1 MPSFNQTQTVSEA
14 NTALKG
20 EKQQHKS
27 VSVTN
32 SLWGKSKKNTSKR
45 LRQDKI
51 NTSQRSALLRFAG
64 KLGV

>member
-32 SLWGKSKKNTSKR
+32 SLLGKSKKN
-45 LRQDKI
+45 QD
-51 NTSQRSALLRFAG
+51 R
-64 KLGV
+64 KLCESVKVRI

>member
-32 SLWGKSKKNTSKR
+32 SLWGKSKKYK
-45 LRQDKI
+45 QKI
-51 NTSQRSALLRFAG
+51 KTGQNKYKPKKYTTPFRW
-64 KLGV
+64 

>member
-32 SLWGKSKKNTSKR
+32 SLWGKSKKKEYK
-45 LRQDKI
+45 QKI
-51 NTSQRSALLRFAG
+51 KTGQNKYKPKKCTTPFRR
-64 KLGV
+64 

>member
-20 EKQQHKS
+20 GKATTQVRECNELLMGEKQ
-27 VSVTN
+27 
-32 SLWGKSKKNTSKR
+32 KNTSKR